1 MGCKVWR
8 CYLLTIEGGTPLF
21 LCWERSFT
29 ERVRWAKCGGF
40 LRGDYFN
47 GWYLLTYSLK
57 SSVSCCLYLSTLST
71 LLNPPMYCVF
81 LSPCCFIHNV
91 ILLVGFG

>member
-29 ERVRWAKCGGF
+29 ERVRWAKCSGYC
-40 LRGDYFN
+40 R
-47 GWYLLTYSLK
+47 GWYFWTCSIK
-57 SSVSCCLYLSTLST
+57 SSVSLVRYLSTVST
-71 LLNPPMYCVF
+71 LLNPAKYWAF
-81 LSPCCFIHNV
+81 LNP
-91 ILLVGFG
+91 